1 MPGDERLGGVLKPT
15 PESLVFDEIYAE
27 HFAFVWRCL
36 RSLGV
41 PLSALDDAAQ
51 DVFVIVH
58 RQLPAFRG
66 ESTLQTWLF
75 GITRKVAFNH
85 RRGVDRKQAPLVP
98 LDDRYVQAS
107 GPSPI
112 EHAQEKEAAAFVE
125 RFMAALDEEKRA
137 LFLLALLEEMAMP
150 EVAAALEIPLNTA
163 YTRLRRLRSDFQQA
177 LAKRG
182 AA

>member
-1 MPGDERLGGVLKPT
+1 MAGDQPQGGVLEPT
-15 PESLVFDEIYAE
+15 PERLVFDEVYE
-27 HFAFVWRCL
+27 QQFAFVWRCL

-41 PLSALDDAAQ
+41 PTASLDDAAQ

-58 RQLPAFRG
+58 RQLAGYRG
-66 ESTLQTWLF
+66 ESSLPTWLF

-98 LDDRYVQAS
+98 LGD
-107 GPSPI
+107 
-112 EHAQEKEAAAFVE
+112 EHAQSGPTPIEQVQDREAAAFVQE
-125 RFMAALDEEKRA
+125 FMAALDDDKRA
-137 LFLLALLEEMAMP
+137 LFLLAVLEEMAIP

-163 YTRLRRLRSDFQQA
+163 YTRLRRLRLEFQQA
-177 LAKRG
+177 LARRG

>member
-1 MPGDERLGGVLKPT
+1 MAGDQRPGGVLKPT
-15 PESLVFDEIYAE
+15 PDSLVFDEVYAE

-41 PLSALDDAAQ
+41 PAAGLDDAAQ

-58 RQLPAFRG
+58 RQLPGFRS

-98 LDDRYVQAS
+98 LDDQHVEAS
-107 GPSPI
+107 GPDPI
-112 EHAQEKEAAAFVE
+112 EHAQEKEAAVFVE
-125 RFMAALDEEKRA
+125 GFMASLDDEKRA
-137 LFLLALLEEMAMP
+137 LFMLAMMEEMAIP
-150 EVAAALEIPLNTA
+150 EVAAALEIPVNTA
-163 YTRLRRLRSDFQQA
+163 YTRLRRLRSEFQHA

>member
-1 MPGDERLGGVLKPT
+1 MAGDERQGGVLKPT
-15 PESLVFDEIYAE
+15 PESLVFDEVYAE

-41 PLSALDDAAQ
+41 PLGALDDAAQ

-58 RQLPAFRG
+58 RQLAGFRG
-66 ESTLQTWLF
+66 ESSLQTWLF

-85 RRGVDRKQAPLVP
+85 RRGVDRKQTPLEP
-98 LDDRYVQAS
+98 LGDEHVQS
-107 GPSPI
+107 GPTPI
-112 EHAQEKEAAAFVE
+112 EHAQDREAATFVE
-125 RFMAALDEEKRA
+125 GFMGTLDDERRE
-137 LFLLALLEEMAMP
+137 LFLLAVLEEMAIP

-163 YTRLRRLRSDFQQA
+163 YTRLRRLRADFQRA